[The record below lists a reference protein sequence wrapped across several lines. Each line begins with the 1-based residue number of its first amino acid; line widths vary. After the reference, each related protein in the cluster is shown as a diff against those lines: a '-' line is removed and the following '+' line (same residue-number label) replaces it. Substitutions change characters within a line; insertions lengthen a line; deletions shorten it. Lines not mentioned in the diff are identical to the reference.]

1 MIDDPE
7 CPKSGKYR
15 DIGSSQIKKSEY
27 AVKKIMETISHF
39 IDPWKIADKE
49 KLYCLAYG
57 APVSEEIKKDIL
69 RADEKL

>member
-1 MIDDPE
+1 
-7 CPKSGKYR
+7 
-15 DIGSSQIKKSEY
+15 
-27 AVKKIMETISHF
+27 METISHF